1 MAHINQ
7 SHSVTVRMKE
17 SMYQDLIKRAELV
30 NVNLSEYIRAIIT
43 KEIKEQN
50 EIQKRYG
57 YIPADRVLR

>member
-17 SMYQDLIKRAELV
+17 SMYQDLMKRAELV

-57 YIPADRVLR
+57 YIPADRVLQ

>member
-57 YIPADRVLR
+57 YIPADRVLQ

>member
-17 SMYQDLIKRAELV
+17 SMYQDLMKRAELV

-57 YIPADRVLR
+57 YTPADRVLQ

>member
-17 SMYQDLIKRAELV
+17 SMYQDLMKRAELV
-30 NVNLSEYIRAIIT
+30 NVNLSEYIRAIIA

-57 YIPADRVLR
+57 YIPADRVLQ